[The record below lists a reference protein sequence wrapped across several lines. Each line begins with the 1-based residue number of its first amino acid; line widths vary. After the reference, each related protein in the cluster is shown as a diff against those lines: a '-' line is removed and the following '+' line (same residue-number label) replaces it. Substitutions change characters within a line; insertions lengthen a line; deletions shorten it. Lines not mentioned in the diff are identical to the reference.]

1 MMPTT
6 TTLEQPQLP
15 ELPPWSSSARAI
27 YLPLLSVALAMG
39 DMERVEE
46 ICLSPDIPDTL
57 SSSVGGRAAGGRAA
71 GL

>member
-6 TTLEQPQLP
+6 TTLEQPLP

-46 ICLSPDIPDTL
+46 ICLSPDIPDTFTG
-57 SSSVGGRAAGGRAA
+57 SVGGRAAGM
-71 GL
+71 

>member
-6 TTLEQPQLP
+6 LEQQLP

-57 SSSVGGRAAGGRAA
+57 TGSVGRAAGM
-71 GL
+71 